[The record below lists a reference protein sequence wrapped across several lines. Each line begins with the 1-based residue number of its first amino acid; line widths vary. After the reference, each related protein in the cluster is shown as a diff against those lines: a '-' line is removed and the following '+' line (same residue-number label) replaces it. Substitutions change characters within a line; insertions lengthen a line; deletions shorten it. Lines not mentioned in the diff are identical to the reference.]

1 MTDLEKIFKAIEE
14 LQPKSAYKLTTHQ
27 SNEELVDE
35 EEPQFSEPRQYTIE
49 VRPYNPKSKQYEI
62 GRPAEF
68 FAMSTSETKRFIA
81 ELKKLKEYLQDL
93 GSL

>member
-1 MTDLEKIFKAIEE
+1 MSFREE
-14 LQPKSAYKLTTHQ
+14 F
-27 SNEELVDE
+27 VDE